1 MRYGVLSLLAFII
14 ILLLVFKNY
23 ETWMLPVKVA
33 PERSATQ
40 KPVAKVEN
48 PPTQMGQKESTP
60 VEDYIFIAEKNLFT
74 PERKE
79 FPVFTPPSQ
88 EVKKP
93 VVRPQITLY
102 GVTIGENYQSAS
114 ISYPGRPLQKG
125 EREIM
130 TVKIGDRIGDY
141 KLAKILPDRIGL
153 EAPED
158 NFEVLL
164 YDART
169 PKRRVVARTEN
180 KPAAVTSTLPTP
192 AQPPRPAPA
201 RVAGTGAI
209 GGKISE
215 MPGPRPVTPAPI
227 PGSRTRRV
235 FGPKPPGEE

>member
-1 MRYGVLSLLAFII
+1 MRHGCFLLRSLLKGRPPRSPQLRSRIRRRRWARKNRHPSRII
-14 ILLLVFKNY
+14 FSL
-23 ETWMLPVKVA
+23 
-33 PERSATQ
+33 R
-40 KPVAKVEN
+40 
-48 PPTQMGQKESTP
+48 
-60 VEDYIFIAEKNLFT
+60 
-74 PERKE
+74 RKTSLRQRGRN
-79 FPVFTPPSQ
+79 FPSLRRLSQ

-93 VVRPQITLY
+93 IVRPQITLY

-227 PGSRTRRV
+227 PGSRARRI